1 MPRGNYN
8 IQRVCEECGKI
19 FTPENLHSPDAH
31 IKVLLLCLF
40 QEGIQEKTN
49 RKREGR
55 HTASIGKTDSINQRV
70 LDR

>member
-19 FTPENLHSPDAH
+19 FTPPDNH

-40 QEGIQEKTN
+40 QKSIQEKTN
-49 RKREGR
+49 RKRER
-55 HTASIGKTDSINQRV
+55 SHTAGIGKTDSINQRV